1 MRCKFCDRP
10 AWYRCARSGV
20 SLCPVHARLA
30 VVASPPG
37 RKAPAFEVRAS
48 IEEDY
53 PRLKEMTLDF
63 WGETQMECFDGEYD
77 VSHLPAFIA
86 SAGDRTAG
94 FLSYAVEEDAL
105 NIVVLNVLPEYQGAG
120 VGRELVETLVEEAR
134 RRGLSRLIVATSNDN
149 LPALEFYQ
157 RLGFVIEKVLP
168 GRILELHGGDEA
180 GFAGIPVRD
189 EVRLQLT
196 VTGVE
201 SLDEELPEG

>member
-1 MRCKFCDRP
+1 MRCKFCERP
-10 AWYRCARSGV
+10 AWYRCARTGV

-30 VVASPPG
+30 VVASPPQ
-37 RKAPAFEVRAS
+37 RKAPAFEVRVS

-53 PRLKEMTLDF
+53 PRLKQMALDF

-77 VSHLPAFIA
+77 VSDLPAFVA
-86 SAGDRTAG
+86 SVGDRLVG
-94 FLSYAVEEDAL
+94 FLSYAIERDAL

-120 VGRELVETLVEEAR
+120 VGKELVKTAGQEAR
-134 RRGLSRLIVATSNDN
+134 KRGVSRLIVATSNDD

-157 RLGFVIEKVLP
+157 RLGFVIEEVVP
-168 GRILELHGGDEA
+168 GRILEQHGGDES

-189 EVRLQLT
+189 EVRLELA

-201 SLDEELPEG
+201 DLDEELPEG

>member
-1 MRCKFCDRP
+1 MRCEFCERP
-10 AWYRCARSGV
+10 AWYRCARTGV
-20 SLCPVHARLA
+20 FLCPVHARLE
-30 VVASPPG
+30 VVASPPE

-53 PRLKEMTLDF
+53 SRLKQMALDF
-63 WGETQMECFDGEYD
+63 WGETQMECFEREYD
-77 VSHLPAFIA
+77 VCDLPAF
-86 SAGDRTAG
+86 TAAVDEQMVG

-105 NIVVLNVLPEYQGAG
+105 NIVMLNVLPEYQGAG
-120 VGRELVETLVEEAR
+120 VGKELVRTAVEEAQKG
-134 RRGLSRLIVATSNDN
+134 GLARVIVATSNDD

-157 RLGFVIEKVLP
+157 RLGFVIEEVVP
-168 GRILELHGGDEA
+168 GRILELHGGVEA

-196 VTGVE
+196 VTGIE